1 MGVGVGGLLALFL
14 MFFYCFFQTEELERK
29 IAGLEASLE
38 ESETQRISD
47 AYEFQRKLEQLS
59 GGVPE
64 PEKTPSPDFASAL
77 RNGEI
82 QSVLVIGDSI
92 SDGNGD
98 AKYIYSPQER
108 AENGY
113 RLIMETEDG
122 KSFYETAPDGQGW
135 VKFFRDYLL
144 ENTSVTEFYNNAID
158 GKSAKWGSAHKEQWI
173 PRDYDAIFVMLGT
186 NDRRDCRNESEF
198 YTEYAQFLDYAARHC
213 TYLTVLVP
221 PPAVPTL
228 DPLNMD
234 SRQIADT
241 VVTLC
246 ENNGYSYI
254 NLYLG
259 LLHYTAS
266 LNLSLDDILHDGT
279 HPSPSGYLR
288 LWRLIAAELKLN
300 VELNDFYDADLTAS
314 GIPETVVQIGVNRS
328 DITEQTNLYAQD
340 QAGHPIFA
348 AGDSIYLT
356 TNPFGETAP
365 YGGTLITHRSPG
377 QAGGYQIL
385 KPVYGSSNYIRYAN
399 EDGSWIEWRIF
410 S

>member
-1 MGVGVGGLLALFL
+1 MKKKNLFLLIGVSVGGLLALFL
-14 MFFYCFFQTEELERK
+14 MFFYCFFQTEELEHK
-29 IAGLEASLE
+29 IAGLEVSLE

-77 RNGEI
+77 RDGEI
-82 QSVLVIGDSI
+82 QSVLV
-92 SDGNGD
+92 
-98 AKYIYSPQER
+98 P
-108 AENGY
+108 
-113 RLIMETEDG
+113 T
-122 KSFYETAPDGQGW
+122 
-135 VKFFRDYLL
+135 
-144 ENTSVTEFYNNAID
+144 
-158 GKSAKWGSAHKEQWI
+158 
-173 PRDYDAIFVMLGT
+173 
-186 NDRRDCRNESEF
+186 
-198 YTEYAQFLDYAARHC
+198 
-213 TYLTVLVP
+213 
-221 PPAVPTL
+221 PAVPTL

-254 NLYLG
+254 NLYLD
-259 LLHYTAS
+259 LLNYTAS

-288 LWRLIAAELKLN
+288 LWRLIASELKLN

-314 GIPETVVQIGVNRS
+314 EIPETVVQIGVNRS

-340 QAGHPIFA
+340 QAGQPIFPQ
-348 AGDSIYLT
+348 GDSIYLT
-356 TNPFGETAP
+356 TDPFGETAP
-365 YGGTLITHRSPG
+365 YGVTLITHRYPG
-377 QAGGYQIL
+377 KSGGYQIL

-399 EDGSWIEWRIF
+399 EDGS
-410 S
+410 